1 MKNGSYFLP
10 RSQILALLKGNVELD
25 VFVVENLVVLAVF
38 LRVESVWDAVFSPV
52 AVETLF
58 ALARTYFEKPHNS
71 QNFYTKEKLPISI
84 HAS

>member
-10 RSQILALLKGNVELD
+10 RSKILALLKGNVELD

-58 ALARTYFEKPHNS
+58 ALARTY
-71 QNFYTKEKLPISI
+71 
-84 HAS
+84 